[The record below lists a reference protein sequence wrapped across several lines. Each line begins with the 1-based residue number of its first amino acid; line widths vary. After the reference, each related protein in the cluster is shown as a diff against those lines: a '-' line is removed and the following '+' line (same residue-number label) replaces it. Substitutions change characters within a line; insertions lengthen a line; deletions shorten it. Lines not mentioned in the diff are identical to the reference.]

1 MAKVVL
7 SADDLFF
14 LSKIMKAKY
23 LDYGYVAMVED
34 LSHRLAMKEA
44 RAMDN
49 LSSKGLVFEDFTG
62 DLEIEDLAKELFE
75 PIFFGTF
82 ESELIVEDSISFQH
96 YKYHVLDGRY
106 VEVAINGKEL
116 TVQNIEKEDI
126 LMRSPYS
133 EELDNKQIL
142 PKNYFEN
149 VQVEGIAILK
159 RLKIGGSSAVIQL
172 INDSGIYYQAKGTKI
187 HSMTRNEL
195 KQIIQKT
202 LWEE

>member
-1 MAKVVL
+1 MYYRKENFMSKVTLQAEDV
-7 SADDLFF
+7 FF
-14 LSKIMKAKY
+14 LSKMMKAKY

-49 LSSKGLVFEDFTG
+49 LSNKGLVFEDFTG

-126 LMRSPYS
+126 LRCIPNI
-133 EELDNKQIL
+133 EDIDIK
-142 PKNYFEN
+142 
-149 VQVEGIAILK
+149 A
-159 RLKIGGSSAVIQL
+159 L
-172 INDSGIYYQAKGTKI
+172 I
-187 HSMTRNEL
+187 E
-195 KQIIQKT
+195 
-202 LWEE
+202 WEETTQRFKSNGDT